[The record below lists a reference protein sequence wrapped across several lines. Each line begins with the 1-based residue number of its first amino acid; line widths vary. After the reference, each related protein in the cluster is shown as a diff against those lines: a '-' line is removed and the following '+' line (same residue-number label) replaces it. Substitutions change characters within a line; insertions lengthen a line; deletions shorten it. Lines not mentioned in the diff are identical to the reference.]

1 MLKQPFLFLLIWIV
15 HLTGALGQNT
25 NTTALNDNPIFPV
38 YKTTEN
44 IVIDGKMKEKAWEHS
59 HISTL
64 DYFYRLEHAS
74 DKQQTTFR
82 MLWDDKNL
90 YLFYHMEDKFLTA
103 KETKRDGKP
112 YLDDCAEIFIIP
124 APESLATHFGYEL
137 NLYKASNDFLFFNNY
152 YNEINVVFHDFNP
165 DFSVEISYEG
175 TINDNSD
182 IDKGWTME
190 LAIPLSNF
198 GSLGRVIPAQPG
210 NQWAFL
216 VIRQDR
222 NELHS
227 IQRTTS
233 TNYPI
238 HNISKSTHQ
247 PDKFGLLEFRE

>member
-1 MLKQPFLFLLIWIV
+1 MYITVCGQDV
-15 HLTGALGQNT
+15 NMMNLG
-25 NTTALNDNPIFPV
+25 DHPIFHV
-38 YKTTEN
+38 YKTNEIIT
-44 IVIDGKMKEKAWEHS
+44 IDGKMEEAIWEKS
-59 HISTL
+59 QISTL
-64 DYFYRLEHAS
+64 ENFYRVEDIN

-82 MLWDDKNL
+82 MLWDEKNL
-90 YLFYHMEDKFLTA
+90 YLFYQMEDKFLTSR
-103 KETKRDGKP
+103 ETKRDGKP

-124 APESLATHFGYEL
+124 APESLAMHFGYEI

-152 YNEINVVFHDFNP
+152 YNDENVVFHDFNP

-198 GSLGRVIPAQPG
+198 GALGDVVPVIPG

-222 NELHS
+222 NEIHGNRR
-227 IQRTTS
+227 ITS
-233 TNYPI
+233 TNFPI
-238 HNISKSTHQ
+238 YDITKSTHQ
-247 PDKFGLLEFRE
+247 PNRFGLLEFRE